1 MSTMRE
7 WLHDRYAE
15 ATTSIV
21 ETVSLSILPL
31 SLRDLNRHHD
41 GDNIG

>member
-1 MSTMRE
+1 MSAMRE
-7 WLHDRYAE
+7 LLHDQQSE

-21 ETVSLSILPL
+21 ETVSLPFLL
-31 SLRDLNRHHD
+31 LLLRDLNRHHD

>member
-1 MSTMRE
+1 MSAMQE
-7 WLHDRYAE
+7 LLHDRYAE
-15 ATTSIV
+15 ATTSIA

-31 SLRDLNRHHD
+31 PLRDLNRHHD